1 VTSCRRRGCRVPDQQ
16 RKKEKK
22 EKKERKEN
30 KKTKKAQA
38 AVRRSKK
45 NHLRYDLSFLVLTRR
60 SQEIRYHPG

>member
-1 VTSCRRRGCRVPDQQ
+1 MSGTRPAT
-16 RKKEKK
+16 
-22 EKKERKEN
+22 KERKEK

-45 NHLRYDLSFLVLTRR
+45 NYLRYDPSFLVLTRR